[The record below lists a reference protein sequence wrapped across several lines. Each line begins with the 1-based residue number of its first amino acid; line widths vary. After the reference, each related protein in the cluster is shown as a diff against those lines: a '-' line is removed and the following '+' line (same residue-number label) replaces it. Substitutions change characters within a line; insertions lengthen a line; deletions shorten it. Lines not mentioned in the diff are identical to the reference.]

1 MKEDNTNQVAEQ
13 LISLINQQIEEKLAT
28 KKKLKNTI
36 ANRSK
41 ERKEEIGKKHR
52 DALKKHYE

>member
-36 ANRSK
+36 STIKRRVSYI
-41 ERKEEIGKKHR
+41 EIGKDYKF
-52 DALKKHYE
+52 